1 LNLFFNCI
9 PHHFISFQF
18 YVKFGLYFFNCY
30 LFCFRCFFIETFFF
44 QFYPLIFCWL
54 GFCLS
59 KIWLHDFLRLAFYRI
74 ILALGPESRAWKVSS
89 GWLRFFFHNWF
100 FSIPSFYKVILISY
114 VGLWVSQI
122 HPGLP
127 GPILFCL
134 IYLLLLP
141 IFLSYY

>member
-9 PHHFISFQF
+9 PYHFISFQF

-89 GWLRFFFHNWF
+89 GWLRFFFTIDF
-100 FSIPSFYKVILISY
+100 FRFHHCIRLSWSPMSGYGFRRFTQAYPGQFYFV
-114 VGLWVSQI
+114 
-122 HPGLP
+122 
-127 GPILFCL
+127 
-134 IYLLLLP
+134 
-141 IFLSYY
+141 